1 MRLLPTLNI
10 LARVALM
17 FSLTLLA
24 PIGLAWLGQD
34 AGFLPLAE
42 GLTISV
48 VSCLLI
54 LLITHPFRRELHV
67 RDGFLLVVGI
77 WLLLPL
83 SAAAPLMLYDPHMG
97 FTYGYFEGMAGLTT
111 TGSTAISNLDALPP
125 SLNLWRHMLSWL
137 GGMGVIVLAVAILP
151 MLGVGGMQ
159 MFKAE
164 MPGPIKDAKLKPRI
178 RETARNLWLVYSGLT
193 ILCMLL
199 LKLAGMTWFDAVCHA
214 MTTVSLGGIS
224 THNDSV
230 AYFDSPAIEAVMVV
244 FMIAGATNFATH
256 YVALS
261 RRSLMAYWR
270 DSEFKAMLG
279 ALLAAVAG
287 LAAYLY
293 AQDIYPDYETS
304 LRHVTFNLISVATNT
319 GYATTDFGA
328 WPLFV
333 PLLMLFLSCFTA
345 CAGSTGGGIKMF
357 RALVLLKEAGRQ
369 FTTLLHPAAVK
380 PVRIH
385 GRSVPPAMIF
395 AVLGF
400 ISLYVISM
408 VVLTFVLLLTGLD
421 FLSSFSAVVASL
433 NNTGPGL
440 GIIGPS
446 ANFSIF
452 GPGQVWVCTFAMLLG
467 RLEIFSVLILFTPAF
482 WRN

>member
-10 LARVALM
+10 LARVALL

-24 PIGLAWLGQD
+24 PIGMAWLGQD
-34 AGFLPLAE
+34 AGFLPLVE
-42 GLTISV
+42 GLVISV
-48 VSCLLI
+48 VSCLLM
-54 LLITHPFRRELHV
+54 LLLTHPFRRELHV

-111 TGSTAISNLDALPP
+111 TGSTAITNLDALPP

-137 GGMGVIVLAVAILP
+137 GGMGVIVLAVAVLP

-193 ILCMLL
+193 IVCMLL

-279 ALLAAVAG
+279 ALCAAVAG

-293 AQDIYPDYETS
+293 VQNIYPDYETA

-319 GYATTDFGA
+319 GYATADFGA

-333 PLLMLFLSCFTA
+333 PLLMLFMSCFTA

-369 FTTLLHPAAVK
+369 FTTLLHPLAVK

-421 FLSSFSAVVASL
+421 FLSAFSAVVACL

>member
-10 LARVALM
+10 LARVALL
-17 FSLTLLA
+17 FSFTLLV
-24 PIGLAWLGQD
+24 PIALAWLGQD

-42 GLTISV
+42 ALVLSI
-48 VSCLLI
+48 VSSLLV
-54 LLITHPFRRELHV
+54 LLLTHPFRRELHV

-83 SAAAPLMLYDPHMG
+83 SAAAPLMLYDPHMS

-111 TGSTAISNLDALPP
+111 TGSTAIADLDALPA

-137 GGMGVIVLAVAILP
+137 GGMGVIVLAVAVLP

-193 ILCMLL
+193 VLCMLL

-214 MTTVSLGGIS
+214 MTAISLGGIS

-230 AYFDSPAIEAVMVV
+230 GYFNSPGIEVV
-244 FMIAGATNFATH
+244 LVIFMLAGATNFATH

-261 RRSLMAYWR
+261 RRSLLTYWR
-270 DSEFKAMLG
+270 DSEFKTMIAVLV
-279 ALLAAVAG
+279 LAALG
-287 LAAYLY
+287 LAGYLTW
-293 AQDIYPDYETS
+293 QNIYPDYETS
-304 LRHVTFNLISVATNT
+304 LRHVTFNLISIATDS
-319 GYATTDFGA
+319 GYATADFAA

-357 RALVLLKEAGRQ
+357 RALVLIKEAGRQ
-369 FTTLLHPAAVK
+369 FTTLLHPNAVK
-380 PVRIH
+380 PVQIN
-385 GRSVPPAMIF
+385 GRSVPPPMIF

-421 FLSSFSAVVASL
+421 FLTAFSAVVASL

-440 GIIGPS
+440 GAIGPS

-452 GPGQVWVCTFAMLLG
+452 GPSQVWVCTFAMLLG